1 MPRRVIW
8 AIRPAVWAGLG
19 AGALATAGVLLWDR
33 YGSAVFFEM
42 IAAGIASCF

>member
-1 MPRRVIW
+1 
-8 AIRPAVWAGLG
+8 VWAG
-19 AGALATAGVLLWDR
+19 AVIGALTAAAAALLWVQ